1 MSSVGGSMNTHTLV
15 RLGELLRQVDRS
27 VRVEESST
35 YRLLGVRLQGNGP
48 FVREQISGMETSAV
62 KLNKVEVND
71 FIYSRLFAWRGAFG
85 VIDEDLSGCYVSN
98 EFPIFVADD
107 FRLDVRYLAY
117 WFQLPS
123 VWRAVEE
130 RCSGSTPTTRNR
142 LKEKNF
148 LDLKIILPPI
158 DIQKLVV
165 VRLDSLVKKTGVLEE
180 NLGAIE
186 RDAERLLAQRFQEAI
201 ENAPLRP
208 MRDVAPLVRRE
219 VKIDDGCQY
228 TELGVRSFY
237 KGTFHRRTVFGVD
250 FSWQTLYEVKSG
262 DLVFS
267 NIMAWEKAIS
277 IARPEDDACVG
288 NHRMLTC
295 EAVEGV
301 MLPGFLFYYF
311 TTEDGFSKI
320 YAASPGTAAR
330 NRTMTARALMDIEVP
345 VPSIDVQQDFVLLQS
360 KILAL
365 KSKHAAIRESSAA
378 LLPAILE
385 RIFSMEEQSH
395 G

>member
-1 MSSVGGSMNTHTLV
+1 MNKHTLV

-48 FVREQISGMETSAV
+48 FVREQVSGMETSAV

-85 VIDEDLSGCYVSN
+85 VIGEDLSGCYVSN
-98 EFPIFVADD
+98 EFPIFVTDD

-165 VRLDSLVKKTGVLEE
+165 ARLDSLVKKTGILEE
-180 NLGAIE
+180 NLGVIE

-201 ENAPLRP
+201 RNATLRP

-219 VKIDDGCQY
+219 QSISIEDSY
-228 TELGVRSFY
+228 PELGIRSFG
-237 KGTFHRRTVFGVD
+237 KGTFHKPSLSGGEVGGKR
-250 FSWQTLYEVKSG
+250 LYRIEPG
-262 DLVFS
+262 DLLFS
-267 NIMAWEKAIS
+267 NVFAWEGAIAV
-277 IARPEDDACVG
+277 ARSEDLGRFGSHRFITCVADVK
-288 NHRMLTC
+288 LTS
-295 EAVEGV
+295 AD
-301 MLPGFLFYYF
+301 FLRYYF
-311 TTEDGFSKI
+311 LSEEGLIKI
-320 YAASPGTAAR
+320 QEASPGGAGR
-330 NRTMTARALMDIEVP
+330 NRTLGLEKLMNIEVP
-345 VPSIDVQQDFVLLQS
+345 VPSLEVQRRFDLLQS
-360 KILAL
+360 KVLAL
-365 KSKHAAIRESSAA
+365 KSKHAAIREANAA
-378 LLPAILE
+378 LLPATLE
-385 RIFSMEEQSH
+385 RIFSMEEQIH

>member
-385 RIFSMEEQSH
+385 RIFSLEEQSH